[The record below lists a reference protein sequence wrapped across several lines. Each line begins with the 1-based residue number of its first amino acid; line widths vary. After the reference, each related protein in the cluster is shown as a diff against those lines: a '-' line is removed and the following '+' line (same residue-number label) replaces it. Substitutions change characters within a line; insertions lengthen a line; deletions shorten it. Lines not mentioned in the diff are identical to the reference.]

1 MHRPFR
7 PINAV
12 LLVTLLSASAVA
24 GGPWPREAGHGY
36 LQLAWQFIP
45 AYSSI
50 YGPSGS
56 TYSLPGE
63 ATDRTLQAY
72 GEYGLGGGWT
82 ARLTVPLRF
91 VEIRATLPDAEYRSG
106 SLSGIGNVG
115 LAVSRGFRAG
125 AVPVGATLALDIPA
139 PENAADVAT
148 GLRTGFPT
156 WTVAPSLGA
165 GHGGTGWYAFGE
177 AGLQFRGDDYS
188 QNWRLTGE
196 AGWSPLRRLWLAAVV
211 DVLQTLTEGAVP
223 LPEQIAGFYLDNQQ
237 FIAMGLKAGIAVG
250 ERWGV
255 NLATF
260 GAAGAEG
267 VPKSPAHSAAIYV
280 TW

>member
-82 ARLTVPLRF
+82 DWVASWHREGATIGFADGHVIFRPH
-91 VEIRATLPDAEYRSG
+91 EDPATLEITWFG
-106 SLSGIGNVG
+106 
-115 LAVSRGFRAG
+115 
-125 AVPVGATLALDIPA
+125 TPA
-139 PENAADVAT
+139 P
-148 GLRTGFPT
+148 G
-156 WTVAPSLGA
+156 
-165 GHGGTGWYAFGE
+165 
-177 AGLQFRGDDYS
+177 
-188 QNWRLTGE
+188 
-196 AGWSPLRRLWLAAVV
+196 SPDLLYYQR
-211 DVLQTLTEGAVP
+211 
-223 LPEQIAGFYLDNQQ
+223 
-237 FIAMGLKAGIAVG
+237 
-250 ERWGV
+250 
-255 NLATF
+255 
-260 GAAGAEG
+260 
-267 VPKSPAHSAAIYV
+267 IYRPDRF
-280 TW
+280 